1 MREILAST
9 ADSHS
14 DSNGLIDVIKILKNV
29 LCSRAHVL
37 RKALRVSILQCAPQ
51 HVMFLCIFLKDLM
64 LSAHVLM
71 SLRILLS
78 SCASVSQHLMLFI
91 VLYLYIRIVFS
102 KVACGSKFSLYVR
115 SWLKVASRTQLCSHA

>member
-1 MREILAST
+1 VREILAST
-9 ADSHS
+9 ADSHF

-64 LSAHVLM
+64 LSAHVFM
-71 SLRILLS
+71 FFGILLS
-78 SCASVSQHLMLFI
+78 SCVSLSQHLMLFR
-91 VLYLYIRIVFS
+91 VLCLYKNCFLKSRMRFQILS
-102 KVACGSKFSLYVR
+102 MCTDGSIE
-115 SWLKVASRTQLCSHA
+115 

>member
-9 ADSHS
+9 ADSRF

-51 HVMFLCIFLKDLM
+51 HFMFLCIFLKDLM

-71 SLRILLS
+71 FLRILLS
-78 SCASVSQHLMLFI
+78 SCVSVSQHLMLFR
-91 VLYLYIRIVFS
+91 VLCLYKNCFLKSRMRFQILS
-102 KVACGSKFSLYVR
+102 MCTDGSIEYP
-115 SWLKVASRTQLCSHA
+115 

>member
-51 HVMFLCIFLKDLM
+51 HFMFLCIFLKDLM

-71 SLRILLS
+71 FLRILLS
-78 SCASVSQHLMLFI
+78 SCVSVSQHLMLFR
-91 VLYLYIRIVFS
+91 VLCLYKNCFLKSRMRFQILS
-102 KVACGSKFSLYVR
+102 MCTDGSIEYP
-115 SWLKVASRTQLCSHA
+115 